1 MTSSSASASSI
12 PASGSSVTSRPATFD
27 AGERSRV
34 SVLLSAIPAVLVAL
48 SFRPVEIG
56 LSFVPLLTVEW
67 LSTPLEIDFL
77 DLDSKSPG

>member
-1 MTSSSASASSI
+1 MSSSSASASSI

-56 LSFVPLLTVEW
+56 LSFDGFPLLTVEW
-67 LSTPLEIDFL
+67 LSTPLEISFL
-77 DLDSKSPG
+77 DLT